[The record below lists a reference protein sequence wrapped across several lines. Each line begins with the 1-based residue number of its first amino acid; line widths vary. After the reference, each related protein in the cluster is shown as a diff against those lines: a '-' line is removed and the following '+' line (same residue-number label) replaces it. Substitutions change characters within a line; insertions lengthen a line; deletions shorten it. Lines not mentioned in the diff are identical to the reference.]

1 SYYSSF
7 IILFVTLC
15 ASRSTLFP
23 YTTLFR
29 SGFSGV
35 ADIAYLYAFRQ
46 AEREHKNDL
55 VRMRRAN
62 LIMCQNPECCWEA
75 QYFEETPEVM
85 AEVFNAFALHPCPL
99 NDQTMAEFWEEDED
113 E

>member
-1 SYYSSF
+1 MKGRRMMWSKIGDLAWKY
-7 IILFVTLC
+7 
-15 ASRSTLFP
+15 
-23 YTTLFR
+23 
-29 SGFSGV
+29 GFSGV